1 MNAIGNERI
10 HAVVTGR
17 VQGVGFRYFVQ
28 QNAIRL
34 HLTGW
39 VRNQWDGSVELVAE
53 GDHETL
59 LQLLLAVT
67 KGPPSSVVDSVDADW
82 LDASGEFQSFH
93 VKFS

>member
-1 MNAIGNERI
+1 MNAIQNERI

-34 HLTGW
+34 ALTGW
-39 VRNQWDGSVELVAE
+39 VRNQWDGSVELLAE
-53 GDHETL
+53 GSHEAL
-59 LQLLLAVT
+59 LQLLLAVS
-67 KGPPSSVVDSVDADW
+67 KGPPSAVVTNVDTDW